1 MEVAPGVHHFTRY
14 NFNWYVVED
23 DGGLTVIDAGFPGH
37 YRLLVA
43 GLASIDRTVHDV
55 EAVIVT
61 HAHADHT
68 GFARR
73 LSAESG
79 APVYVHKDDAAQVRR
94 PLYLPWPGLLSHAWR
109 PYTASMLT
117 HAVVNGLARLPRIPA
132 PRPVDD
138 ADVLDAPGRPR
149 VIYLPGH
156 TPGSIVVHLPER
168 GLLFTGDAL
177 VTRDLYTGRD
187 GDPQLTAPS
196 LNGDY
201 TQAARSLNRLED
213 LGEVILLS
221 GHGRPWTGTA
231 RDAVAAARGC

>member
-14 NFNWYVVED
+14 QFNWYVVQD

-37 YRLLVA
+37 YRVLLE
-43 GLASIDRTVHDV
+43 GLASLGRTVRDV
-55 EAVIVT
+55 QAVIIT

-68 GFARR
+68 GFAST

-79 APVYVHKDDAAQVRR
+79 APIYVHRDDVALVRR
-94 PLYLPWPGLLSHAWR
+94 PLYLPWPGLLTHAWR

-117 HAVVNGLARLPRIPA
+117 HAVVNGLLRLPRIPA
-132 PRPVDD
+132 PCPVADQ
-138 ADVLDAPGRPR
+138 DVLDAPGRPR
-149 VIYLPGH
+149 IIHVPGH
-156 TPGSIVVHLPER
+156 TPGDIVVHLPER

-177 VTRDLYTGRD
+177 VTRDLFTGRD
-187 GDPQLTAPS
+187 GDPQLTAAS

-201 TQAARSLNRLED
+201 AQATRSLSRLED
-213 LGEVILLS
+213 LGQVVLLP

-231 RDAVAAARGC
+231 RGAVAAARA